1 MAKAKKT
8 KSGNWRCLVYD
19 HTTDEGKRIYK
30 SFTAPTKK
38 EAEYLASQYKM
49 TNKETSVDLLFKD
62 AANNYIESK
71 KNTLSPTTI
80 KGYQC
85 IHRNNFPAIYHMKL
99 SQFNSANVSA
109 WIGSLS
115 YLSPKTVKNIYG
127 LFVAILDFNGV
138 SHNFK
143 VKLPQKRKIELYVP
157 TDEEVKTVI
166 NHFKANNDKD
176 MVIAIYLAA
185 YGTLRRSEI
194 CALSA
199 ADVKGNCIRI
209 NKAAVY
215 DGPDIVLKEPK
226 TASSNRIIE
235 LPEFVIKYLPKRG
248 KLVNITP
255 HTLTNRFER
264 CFYELEI
271 KKFRF
276 HDLRHYSASIM
287 HAIGVP
293 DVYIMERGGW
303 KSDTTLKNIYRNSI
317 NDFQR
322 KYINQTN
329 DYFSKM
335 QL

>member
-19 HTTDEGKRIYK
+19 YTNGDGKRIYK

-38 EAEYLASQYKM
+38 EAEYLATQFKFI
-49 TNKETSVDLLFKD
+49 NKKNSVDSVFED
-62 AANNYIESK
+62 AVNSYIEAK

-85 IHRNNFPAIYHMKL
+85 IQRNNFSEIAHLRL
-99 SQFNSANVSA
+99 SQFNSANVSS

-115 YLSPKTVKNIYG
+115 HLSPKTVKNIYG
-127 LFVAILDFNGV
+127 LFVAVLDFNGTN
-138 SHNFK
+138 HDYK
-143 VKLPQKRKIELYVP
+143 VKLPQKRQIELYVP

-166 NHFKANNDKD
+166 NHFSDNNDKD

-199 ADVKGNCIRI
+199 SDVKGNCVRI

-215 DGPDIVLKEPK
+215 DGPDIVIKEPK
-226 TASSNRIIE
+226 TASSNRVIE
-235 LPEFVIKYLPKRG
+235 LPEFVINELPKRG

-264 CFYELEI
+264 CFNELEI

-303 KSDTTLKNIYRNSI
+303 KSDATLKNIYRNSLD
-317 NDFQR
+317 DFQR
-322 KYINQTN
+322 KYIEQTN
-329 DYFSKM
+329 NYFSKM